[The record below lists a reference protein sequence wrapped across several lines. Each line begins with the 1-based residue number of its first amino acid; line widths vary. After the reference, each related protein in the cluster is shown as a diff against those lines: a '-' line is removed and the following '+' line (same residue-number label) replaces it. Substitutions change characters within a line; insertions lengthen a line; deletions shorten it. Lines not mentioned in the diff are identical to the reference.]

1 VLFAADLSRKLAP
14 EHINQV
20 FDDVLREFS
29 LPSRAL
35 VRARSLAVGVA
46 HSLDRIDKCIASAS
60 THWKV
65 SRLASVER
73 NLLRVATFELL
84 LEPDTPVEVV
94 LDEAVEIARRFAG
107 EQSRSFVNG
116 VLDVI
121 AREARGQHP

>member
-1 VLFAADLSRKLAP
+1 VLFAADLSGKLVP
-14 EHINQV
+14 EHINAV

-35 VRARSLAVGVA
+35 SRARSLAVGVA
-46 HSLDRIDKCIASAS
+46 QNLGRIDKCIGEAS
-60 THWKV
+60 THWKIA
-65 SRLASVER
+65 RLASVER
-73 NLLRVATFELL
+73 NVLRVATFELL
-84 LEPDTPVEVV
+84 LEPETPAEVV

-121 AREARGQHP
+121 VRQARGREA